1 MKSKTKAGI
10 HRFTLNLL
18 HYGNTYYLERVAE
31 LERVLAGKPH
41 RLQVDLIGEG
51 EISAE
56 WAMLIQELLL
66 SRPSKSRLITNA
78 RSSLKNGSVLVW
90 LLGDERRLAA
100 HAQLFFRKATIA
112 EEPEGA
118 TAQVWDAE
126 ELKYSDAETDPD
138 EVAQARLLQRIN
150 EYLPVKDLAGK
161 VVDATTLRQFGLVEN
176 EKLDS
181 FLVTAFGQ
189 PTDRTQRS
197 QPKPKPVR
205 AKGKPASV
213 PAQK

>member
-31 LERVLAGKPH
+31 LERAVARKPH
-41 RLQVDLIGEG
+41 LLQVDLIGEG

-66 SRPSKSRLITNA
+66 SRSSQTRLITNA

-100 HAQLFFRKATIA
+100 HAQVFFRKATVS
-112 EEPEGA
+112 EEPEST
-118 TAQVWDAE
+118 TAKVWNEE
-126 ELKYSDAETDPD
+126 ELKYSEPESDPD
-138 EVAQARLLQRIN
+138 EVAQAWLLQRIN

-161 VVDATTLRQFGLVEN
+161 VVDAATLRQFGLVEN

-181 FLVTAFGQ
+181 FLVTALGH
-189 PTDRTQRS
+189 PADRTPVVE
-197 QPKPKPVR
+197 PKSKLVR
-205 AKGKPASV
+205 AKAKSASV

>member
-10 HRFTLNLL
+10 HQFTLNLL

-31 LERVLAGKPH
+31 LEQVLAGKP
-41 RLQVDLIGEG
+41 RLLQLDLIGEG

-66 SRPSKSRLITNA
+66 ARSSKTRLLTNA

-100 HAQLFFRKATIA
+100 HAQVFFRKAAVA
-112 EEPEGA
+112 EEPES
-118 TAQVWDAE
+118 TTTKVWNEE
-126 ELKYSDAETDPD
+126 ELKYSDSDSDPD

-161 VVDATTLRQFGLVEN
+161 VVDAAMLRQFGLVEN

-189 PTDRTQRS
+189 LADRTPGA

-205 AKGKPASV
+205 AKGKPTSV